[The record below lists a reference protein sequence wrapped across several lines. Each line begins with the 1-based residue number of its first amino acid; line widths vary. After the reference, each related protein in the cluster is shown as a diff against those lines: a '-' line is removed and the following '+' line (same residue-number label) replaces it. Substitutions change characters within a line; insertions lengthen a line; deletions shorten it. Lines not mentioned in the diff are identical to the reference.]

1 VNLPLKYRSLCNL
14 ALVVAE
20 EQFRL
25 LSDVMPT
32 TQLATELNDELQG
45 EIPYGRGVILILKW
59 PVSNKRTVKEHL
71 RKELRQLLSS
81 SDSTRNLRIEGNEI
95 SIEIRSHSDGPG
107 YIAGVATSSSLPFYD
122 VQTTAWCALEE
133 RIRAKAEKCRSLKF
147 KGPVW
152 LALFDRYRLA
162 DVDTHRRAMNK
173 LSVDHPFEKILV
185 ISHDGSVDELFGNGG
200 VTDTG

>member
-1 VNLPLKYRSLCNL
+1 MNSQLRHDEKFVMNAMAKTFSGTWHCAENPPDAYLTVNNREFAVEISILMQSRFGGRGGTVP
-14 ALVVAE
+14 
-20 EQFRL
+20 L

-71 RKELRQLLSS
+71 RKEIRQLLSS

-133 RIRAKAEKCRSLKF
+133 RIGS
-147 KGPVW
+147 PV
-152 LALFDRYRLA
+152 
-162 DVDTHRRAMNK
+162 MK
-173 LSVDHPFEKILV
+173 
-185 ISHDGSVDELFGNGG
+185 
-200 VTDTG
+200 